1 MREEC
6 CKDCEFYESGF
17 CNRFPESLKINFS
30 LSHWCGEWK
39 EKENERK
46 NDRAYDG

>member
-17 CNRFPESLKINFS
+17 CKRFPKFLKIDFS

-39 EKENERK
+39 EKK
-46 NDRAYDG
+46 YGKTYDD